1 MSDEARDVYSE
12 LKKLVGLLVEEQDEI
27 IDKLSDE
34 FNKSPK
40 RLKQQ
45 LDIYSEEASED
56 KEAEK
61 KILMEAANEEEI
73 ESYKPSINWIT
84 DNGDYYKNSW
94 SRLKRKNYAQLK
106 GADKMFQLF
115 ADGEE
120 IVGKPQIWDNEFM
133 TTITLISEAVKRN
146 KEGDEIVSYKFVDDS
161 YNKRDDGPER
171 GVLEESFWV
180 YNVAANGLKYLVL
193 TKEKLENHEVHKFNG
208 MSIRVPHKKEFEKN
222 LNCRGSVNFFFCKN
236 AESAIRARPKE
247 ELIPYAKKFINEWG
261 IDMDE
266 YTQLMK
272 DYIFTHENGF
282 IYNQPENY
290 TMLRHAQLLSGKV
303 DGYPMHLFVWSSFG
317 GGKTQ
322 ELECL
327 DNVFQEGILEAANST
342 PKSLIP
348 SFNSSPPDPGFL
360 LSKNRIAL
368 VDELMKMIDNAANN
382 TRGIADVKNQLA
394 NLNFIFEHR
403 KRKASSGNGGIY
415 CIPTMKTVM
424 MMNPSARSNY
434 IHEELNVIDPST
446 MSRIVPFI
454 KSDKHLDFIST
465 NVLKCA
471 KGVRS
476 YVCKNK
482 EKNKLCPGNPT
493 PFAQLLNE
501 FYVTIYDSCQHFLTK
516 PNQSFLDGL
525 NNIVLTLAR
534 NPMKTVWS
542 RRGKH
547 HTKLLLDGVT
557 KYRCLF
563 QDFDESFESTQE
575 DYDICE
581 RILVEMVNGW
591 SENMGIKK
599 DEFDNIV
606 VRPERKEIQKSFDE
620 KVEANWNK

>member
-12 LKKLVGLLVEEQDEI
+12 LKKLVGLPAEEQDEI

-34 FNKSPK
+34 FDKSPK

-73 ESYKPSINWIT
+73 ESYKPAINWIT
-84 DNGDYYKNSW
+84 DNDYYKGSW

-133 TTITLISEAVKRN
+133 TTITLISEAVKKN

-193 TKEKLENHEVHKFNG
+193 TKKKLENHEVHKFNG

-222 LNCRGSVNFFFCKN
+222 LNCRGSVNFFFCKE

-247 ELIPYAKKFINEWG
+247 ELIPYAKAFIDEWNIG
-261 IDMDE
+261 KEE
-266 YTQLMK
+266 YTKLMK
-272 DYIFTHENGF
+272 DYIFTHENGL
-282 IYNQPENY
+282 IYSQPEDY
-290 TMLRHAQLLSGKV
+290 TIMRHAHLLSGKV
-303 DGYPMHLFVWSSFG
+303 DGYPLHLFVWSSFG

-360 LSKNRIAL
+360 LKKNRVAL

-403 KRKASSGNGGIY
+403 KRNANSGNGGIY

-424 MMNPSARSNY
+424 MMNPSARSKY
-434 IHEELNVIDPST
+434 IHEELEVIDPST
-446 MSRIVPFI
+446 MSRIVPFV

-465 NVLKCA
+465 NVLECA

-476 YVCKNK
+476 YICKNND
-482 EKNKLCPGNPT
+482 KNKLCTGNPT

-516 PNQSFLDGL
+516 PNQRFLDGL
-525 NNIVLTLAR
+525 NKIVLTLAK
-534 NPMKTVWS
+534 NPMRTVWQ

-547 HTKLLLDGVT
+547 HTRLLLDGVT

-563 QDFDESFESTQE
+563 RDFDDSFESTQE
-575 DYDICE
+575 DYDACE

-606 VRPERKEIQKSFDE
+606 VRSERKETQKSFDE
-620 KVEANWNK
+620 QVEANWNK